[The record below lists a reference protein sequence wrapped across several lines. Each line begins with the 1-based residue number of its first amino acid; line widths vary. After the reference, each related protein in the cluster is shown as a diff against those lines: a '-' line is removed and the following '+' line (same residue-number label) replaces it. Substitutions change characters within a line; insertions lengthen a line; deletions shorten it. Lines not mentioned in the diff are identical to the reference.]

1 MTRRQWFWLGGAL
14 LLFGLVKAALIGW
27 YVLQRPTA
35 SPVTTVLCPVTAQT
49 CRLSSGVVLRFI
61 DPPSE
66 SHAFTLALEGAV
78 ESEPNAEFSMRSMDM
93 GFNRYRFIRVHNRWE
108 ARVTLPVCVTGRHD
122 WLMTLNLNAQRYQL
136 PLSMH

>member
-27 YVLQRPTA
+27 YVLQHPKT
-35 SPVTTVLCPVTAQT
+35 SPVSTVLCAATSPS
-49 CRLSSGVVLRFI
+49 CRLPNGVVLRFV

-66 SHAFTLALEGAV
+66 RQAFTLALEGAV
-78 ESEPNAEFSMRSMDM
+78 EPEPSAEFSMQSMDM
-93 GFNRYRFIRVHNRWE
+93 GFNRYRFIRAHGRWE
-108 ARVTLPVCVTGRHD
+108 ARVTLPGCVTGRHD
-122 WLMTLNLNAQRYQL
+122 WLMTLNLNSQRYQL